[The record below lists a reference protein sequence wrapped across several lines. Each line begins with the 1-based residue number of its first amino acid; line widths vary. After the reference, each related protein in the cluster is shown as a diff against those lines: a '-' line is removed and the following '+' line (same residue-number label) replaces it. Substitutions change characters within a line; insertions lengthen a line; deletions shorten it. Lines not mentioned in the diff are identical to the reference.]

1 MDLSK
6 ENVETV
12 LDKRIRPAIQM
23 DGGNIELVEVRDSSI
38 FVKLVGACGTCP
50 SSQITLRQGV
60 EGILRE
66 EFPDMVELVQC

>member
-1 MDLSK
+1 MMTK
-6 ENVETV
+6 ETVEAV

-23 DGGNIELVEVRDSSI
+23 DGGNIELVEVSDNSV
-38 FVKLVGACGTCP
+38 FVKLVGACGSCP
-50 SSQITLRQGV
+50 SSQITLRHGV

>member
-1 MDLSK
+1 MMTK

-23 DGGNIELVEVRDSSI
+23 DGGNIELVEVRDNSV
-38 FVKLVGACGTCP
+38 FVRLVGACGTCP